1 VAYEIRATLEF
12 REWMQTLSL
21 EERES
26 FDTSVNL
33 LREKGPVLARPYVD
47 TVKGS
52 AFPNMKELRT
62 AHGKH
67 LALRAFFAFDP
78 QRAAILLIG
87 GDKHGRRGFYEKLIR
102 KADELY
108 REHLRVLKSKRQPA
122 LATRERTL
130 WQTRLSPTTASPTS

>member
-1 VAYEIRATLEF
+1 MGYEIRATPEF
-12 REWMQTLSL
+12 REWMQTLTL

-26 FDTSVNL
+26 FDTAVTL
-33 LREKGPVLARPYVD
+33 LRERGPTLARPYVD

-52 AFPNMKELRT
+52 AYANMKELRT
-62 AHGKH
+62 AHDKH

-78 QRAAILLIG
+78 KRFAILLIG

-108 REHLRVLKSKRQPA
+108 REHLRTLKK
-122 LATRERTL
+122 
-130 WQTRLSPTTASPTS
+130 

>member
-1 VAYEIRATLEF
+1 MDADPFSGRAGIV
-12 REWMQTLSL
+12 RYGRKSSQGK
-21 EERES
+21 R
-26 FDTSVNL
+26 
-33 LREKGPVLARPYVD
+33 PVLARPYVD

-62 AHGKH
+62 AHDKH

-108 REHLRVLKSKRQPA
+108 REHLRVLKQ
-122 LATRERTL
+122 
-130 WQTRLSPTTASPTS
+130 

>member
-1 VAYEIRATLEF
+1 VAYEIRATPEF

-21 EERES
+21 DERES
-26 FDTSVNL
+26 FDTAVNL
-33 LREKGPVLARPYVD
+33 LREKGPVLARSYVD

-62 AHGKH
+62 AHDKH

-87 GDKHGRRGFYEKLIR
+87 GDRHGRRGFYEKLIR

-108 REHLRVLKSKRQPA
+108 REHLHALKSKRKPVST
-122 LATRERTL
+122 TRERTL
-130 WQTRLSPTTASPTS
+130 WQARPSPTTASPMS

>member
-1 VAYEIRATLEF
+1 MGYEIRATPEF
-12 REWMQTLSL
+12 REWMMTLSR

-26 FDTSVNL
+26 FDTAVNL

-62 AHGKH
+62 AHDKH

-78 QRAAILLIG
+78 RRAAILLIG
-87 GDKHGRRGFYEKLIR
+87 GDKHGIRGFYEKMIR
-102 KADELY
+102 RADELY
-108 REHLRVLKSKRQPA
+108 REHLRSLKK
-122 LATRERTL
+122 
-130 WQTRLSPTTASPTS
+130 

>member
-1 VAYEIRATLEF
+1 VAYEIRATPEF

-26 FDTSVNL
+26 FDTAVIL

-52 AFPNMKELRT
+52 AFSNMKELRT
-62 AHGKH
+62 AHDKH

-108 REHLRVLKSKRQPA
+108 REHLRVLKK
-122 LATRERTL
+122 
-130 WQTRLSPTTASPTS
+130 

>member
-1 VAYEIRATLEF
+1 
-12 REWMQTLSL
+12 MQTLSL
-21 EERES
+21 DERES
-26 FDTSVNL
+26 FDTAVNL

-62 AHGKH
+62 AHDKH
-67 LALRAFFAFDP
+67 LVLRAFFAFDP
-78 QRAAILLIG
+78 KRAAILLIG

-108 REHLRVLKSKRQPA
+108 REYLHALKK
-122 LATRERTL
+122 
-130 WQTRLSPTTASPTS
+130 

>member
-1 VAYEIRATLEF
+1 VAYEIRATPEF

-26 FDTSVNL
+26 FDTAVNL

-62 AHGKH
+62 AHDKH

-78 QRAAILLIG
+78 QRATILLIG

-108 REHLRVLKSKRQPA
+108 REHLRVLKK
-122 LATRERTL
+122 
-130 WQTRLSPTTASPTS
+130 